1 MKFSRKLSSL
11 VTSTV
16 LASVVVTSGATTV
29 LAEESDQ
36 GIITFTESQD
46 TTSNEDTKVEETKTD
61 EVVTEEGTVEDGTT
75 EKDADA
81 GLIPGDFFYFVE
93 VMQEKIQ
100 LALTFNDYKKS
111 QLLAEIA
118 SERIAEANAL
128 IQDGKYEEAGELLQ
142 KALENNEKAQLT
154 LGDNTEEPKEET
166 VEEGTAEESVEEKST
181 EDSEGSTETE
191 EVDKTT
197 DEEVVKEE
205 EVTDGEEVVVEDE
218 EVAQVKVK

>member
-1 MKFSRKLSSL
+1 
-11 VTSTV
+11 
-16 LASVVVTSGATTV
+16 
-29 LAEESDQ
+29 
-36 GIITFTESQD
+36 
-46 TTSNEDTKVEETKTD
+46 
-61 EVVTEEGTVEDGTT
+61 
-75 EKDADA
+75 
-81 GLIPGDFFYFVE
+81 FFYFVE
-93 VMQEKIQ
+93 VMQEKIK

-118 SERIAEANAL
+118 AERIAEANAL
-128 IQDGKYEEAGELLQ
+128 IQEGKYEEAGEYLQ

-154 LGDNTEEPKEET
+154 LGDNTEEAKEET
-166 VEEGTAEESVEEKST
+166 VEEGTAEEESVEEKST
-181 EDSEGSTETE
+181 EDSDGSTETE